1 MNNNSPKAII
11 EARLRRSWRS
21 DDRQGLS
28 EPLAVVVVLLVVVVD
43 DAIALT

>member
-1 MNNNSPKAII
+1 MNIKSPNAII

-21 DDRQGLS
+21 DDCQGLS
-28 EPLAVVVVLLVVVVD
+28 EPLAIIVVVLAVVVD